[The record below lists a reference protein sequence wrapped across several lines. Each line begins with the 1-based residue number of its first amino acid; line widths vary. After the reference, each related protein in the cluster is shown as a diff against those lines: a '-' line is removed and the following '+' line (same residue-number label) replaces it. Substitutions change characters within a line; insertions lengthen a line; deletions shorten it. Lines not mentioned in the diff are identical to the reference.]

1 MALMVWDV
9 VTAAGWAALREAGDG
24 RVEGP
29 RVCHQG
35 QPHVLKRSHGRTE
48 SHTYRLL
55 CKGSQTGSMGGLR
68 WVPPLAEA
76 PG

>member
-29 RVCHQG
+29 RGRHQR
-35 QPHVLKRSHGRTE
+35 QPHVLRRSREGTE
-48 SHTYRLL
+48 RHTYRLW
-55 CKGSQTGSMGGLR
+55 CM
-68 WVPPLAEA
+68 
-76 PG
+76 